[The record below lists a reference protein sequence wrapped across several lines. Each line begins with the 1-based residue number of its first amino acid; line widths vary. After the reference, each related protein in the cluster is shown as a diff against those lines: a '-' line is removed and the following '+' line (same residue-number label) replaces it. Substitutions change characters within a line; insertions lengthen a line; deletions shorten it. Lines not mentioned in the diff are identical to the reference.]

1 VASAPQRA
9 FTRRAGSPNEDAKI
23 MKTNLLA
30 ATAVLLSAA
39 TLSGCV
45 GVNVTAQER
54 PFERA
59 FSDFSARTDMNA
71 RMLAEDPRL
80 FANVSTTVLEGR
92 VHLAGT
98 VNSEAER
105 QRAQQL
111 ASATPGVLEVINNIE
126 ITQGGGILETVDD
139 RWIAGQVRAAILTD
153 GTIRDSNY
161 TIDTQNNIVYVMG
174 IAQNEGELQKVLNHA
189 ASVRGVRQVVNY
201 AVLKDD
207 PSRQR
212 PVANTAPVYDYTRPQ
227 AKNEQP
233 PVLTGDMNQG
243 VAQSGGAMP
252 QPVEVAPLPADP
264 TQATGAPRPLLR

>member
-1 VASAPQRA
+1 
-9 FTRRAGSPNEDAKI
+9 
-23 MKTNLLA
+23 MKRDRLA
-30 ATAVLLSAA
+30 AAAVLLSAI

-54 PFERA
+54 PFDRA
-59 FSDFSARTDMNA
+59 FADFSARTDLNA

-92 VHLAGT
+92 VHLAGS
-98 VNSEAER
+98 VNTEAER

-111 ASATPGVLEVINNIE
+111 AYAAPGVVEVINNIQVA
-126 ITQGGGILETVDD
+126 QGGGILETVDD

-161 TIDTQNNIVYVMG
+161 TIDTQNNVVYIMG
-174 IAQNEGELQKVLNHA
+174 IAQDDAELRKVLNHA
-189 ASVRGVRQVVNY
+189 AAVRGVRQVVNY

-212 PVANTAPVYDYTRPQ
+212 TVTAPDAVFDYTQPQ
-227 AKNEQP
+227 AAANEP
-233 PVLTGDMNQG
+233 PILSDELNQG
-243 VAQSGGAMP
+243 VAGANGALTK
-252 QPVEVAPLPADP
+252 PVEVAPLPADP
-264 TQATGAPRPLLR
+264 TRATGSPLPLIR